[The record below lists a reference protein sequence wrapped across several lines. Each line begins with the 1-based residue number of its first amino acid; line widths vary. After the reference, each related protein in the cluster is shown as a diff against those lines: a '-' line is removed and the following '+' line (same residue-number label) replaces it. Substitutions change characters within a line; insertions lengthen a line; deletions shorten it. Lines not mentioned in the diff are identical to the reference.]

1 MDAVNAQV
9 GEGTRV
15 VANFSLSLEDGSEVD
30 SNFGKDAVE
39 FVIGD
44 GNVLPGFERHLFGMS
59 AGDRQIHTIL
69 PENAFG
75 QPNDNNVQVV
85 SRDEFDDDTV
95 LEIGLLFSF
104 ADASGD
110 ELPGKVAG
118 EDPRAPGRRAPRRR
132 DTHHRRRAVVSA
144 PSGAQYGRH
153 LIIGRR
159 RQVECGRCWGSA
171 RCLRSSVG

>member
-30 SNFGKDAVE
+30 SNFGKDPVE

-59 AGDRQIHTIL
+59 AGERQIHTIL

-75 QPNDNNVQVV
+75 QPTDNNVQVV
-85 SRDEFDDDTV
+85 SRDEFDDDMV

-104 ADASGD
+104 ADAAGG
-110 ELPGKVAG
+110 ELPGMIISFDENDVEVDFNHPLAG
-118 EDPRAPGRRAPRRR
+118 RTILFDVLI
-132 DTHHRRRAVVSA
+132 HR
-144 PSGAQYGRH
+144 
-153 LIIGRR
+153 
-159 RQVECGRCWGSA
+159 VEPVE
-171 RCLRSSVG
+171 LH